1 MRDSNGYITAKKTNS
16 KGITML
22 ESLTATSLSL
32 IALDLVAIC
41 LLVIGVYFPRHRRMD
56 LLVAFFGVNLGVLAV
71 SMILAS
77 TQVSAGLGLGLFGVL
92 SIIRLRS
99 TEISQREV
107 AYYFASLALGLITG
121 MSTTVTPLLLLTVAL
136 IVGALAVMD
145 APFFQH
151 TASQTVVLDCAV
163 ADETELRHLLAQRLG
178 AHIVTLNITR
188 LDYINDS
195 TVVDVRFRQLRG
207 TK

>member
-1 MRDSNGYITAKKTNS
+1 
-16 KGITML
+16 ML